1 MFLGSNR
8 SEEQS
13 RYDKKVNGEGL
24 LSEGNLFLLFGFE
37 LDFFIYIVSTVSREQ
52 SC

>member
-1 MFLGSNR
+1 MFSGSKR

-13 RYDKKVNGEGL
+13 RYDQEVNGEGL
-24 LSEGNLFLLFGFE
+24 PSEGNLFLLFGFE
-37 LDFFIYIVSTVSREQ
+37 LDVFIYIVSTESREQ